1 MAPARAAGNPRRI
14 SFLQPRVLIKRVIVP
29 RVPAAAWDHSHG
41 TEKRKVAPR
50 LSPAR
55 LWGEELLA
63 GWLEPGT
70 FPKSF
75 YIYLAHP
82 SGKEPT
88 ESLCKWE
95 TNLGKGGDKL
105 SVYQIKA
112 RQICDCLVS
121 HDATV

>member
-1 MAPARAAGNPRRI
+1 MALARAAGNPRRI

-29 RVPAAAWDHSHG
+29 RVSAAAWDHSRG
-41 TEKRKVAPR
+41 TEKQKVAQ
-50 LSPAR
+50 SVAGTAG
-55 LWGEELLA
+55 GEELLA
-63 GWLEPGT
+63 GWLEPET
-70 FPKSF
+70 FPNSF

-95 TNLGKGGDKL
+95 ATLGKGWDKL

-112 RQICDCLVS
+112 RQICYCLVS